1 MAKGLEAL
9 LGATTDLQ
17 EEIYIP
23 RLKTHFTIKALD
35 EDSIE
40 RARAQAT
47 TGKDGSVDG
56 ALFNRLLI
64 VKSAADPD
72 FNDKA
77 LKDHYEASDAADC
90 VRKALLP
97 GEQTRLI
104 QSVLALSGFVEDAE
118 LVEDAKN

>member
-9 LGATTDLQ
+9 LGATTDLK

-35 EDSIE
+35 GETIE
-40 RARAQAT
+40 RARSQAT
-47 TGKDGSVDG
+47 TGKDGSVDSS
-56 ALFNRLLI
+56 LFDRLLI
-64 VKSAADPD
+64 VKSAVDPD

-77 LKDHYEASDAADC
+77 LRDHYEASDAADC
-90 VRKALLP
+90 VKKALLP
-97 GEQTRLI
+97 GEHSRLI
-104 QSVLALSGFVEDAE
+104 QSILALSGFVEDAE

>member
-17 EEIYIP
+17 EEVYIP

-35 EDSIE
+35 EDAIE

-47 TGKDGSVDG
+47 TGKDGSVDD
-56 ALFNRLLI
+56 ALLNRLLI
-64 VKSAADPD
+64 VKSAVDPD
-72 FNDKA
+72 FNDKT

-90 VRKALLP
+90 VKKALLP

-104 QSVLALSGFVEDAE
+104 QSVLALSGFVGDAE

>member
-1 MAKGLEAL
+1 MTKGLEAL

-17 EEIYIP
+17 EEVYIP

-35 EDSIE
+35 EDAIE

-47 TGKDGSVDG
+47 TGKDGSVDD
-56 ALFNRLLI
+56 ALLNRLLI
-64 VKSAADPD
+64 VKSAVDPD

-90 VRKALLP
+90 VKKALLP
-97 GEQTRLI
+97 GEQARLI
-104 QSVLALSGFVEDAE
+104 QAVLALSGFVGDAE
-118 LVEDAKN
+118 LIQNAKN